1 MKKLVVV
8 VVVVVLACACG
19 GAATPASVTVASATP
34 SASTTAPPAP
44 QKHALAL
51 EPTWE
56 AKVPPD
62 ARVAFDGHRLFFAV
76 KKGALTSV
84 DARGPVAAGPPSA
97 RRIAVGGDLFDP
109 SSFTKHTPPLPK
121 GLECDGLSY
130 SLDLTRASAYCH
142 DAKGDDAVYVY
153 DARNG
158 SQLGRFDEFHTA
170 APIRGGAITES
181 GNFVFWSARAGGAFE
196 EIKSHVVG
204 PAMSSMSAMSP
215 DESMLFTTPNK
226 QWYTD
231 DTTPAKILD
240 PKNGRVLYTLT
251 NDVTSI
257 TFAPRGGL
265 FALHHSSRWQD
276 MNFDKP
282 DLEWITV
289 RDGDASVKLDATS
302 VIFGDDGATLA
313 AFSNGTA
320 RVYAIRR

>member
-1 MKKLVVV
+1 MKKLA
-8 VVVVVLACACG
+8 VVVLCACG
-19 GAATPASVTVASATP
+19 GASSPPPAVTVVPATTTSATTTT
-34 SASTTAPPAP
+34 TTAT
-44 QKHALAL
+44 KHALAL
-51 EPTWE
+51 APQWE
-56 AKVPPD
+56 AKMPAD

-76 KKGALTSV
+76 KGTLTSV
-84 DARGPVAAGPPSA
+84 DAHGPVLPGPPSA
-97 RRIAVGGDLFDP
+97 RRIAVGPDVFDP
-109 SSFTKHTPPLPK
+109 SSFAKHTPPMPK
-121 GLECDGLSY
+121 GLECGEPSY
-130 SLDLTRASAYCH
+130 SADVSRMSLDCH

-158 SQLGRFDEFHTA
+158 ALIGRFDEFQTA

-204 PAMSSMSAMSP
+204 PAMSSMSAMSR

-240 PKNGRVLYTLT
+240 PKNGRVLMTLDS
-251 NDVTSI
+251 DVTSI

-265 FALHHSSRWQD
+265 FALHHSSRWKD

-289 RDGDASVKLDATS
+289 RDGDASVKLDATR
-302 VIFGDDGATLA
+302 VMFGDDGATLA
-313 AFSNGTA
+313 ATSDDVV
-320 RVYAIRR
+320 RVYAITFLGER